1 MNIVHVQENFNYLE
15 LKGNYFGKKGAYSL
29 ITKLLYL
36 SHCGKNFFVW
46 KIIEPFLYDLGA
58 SLCMHFITM
67 KIIWCDVLRVFWTMR
82 TALTVDQIGLYYSA
96 F

>member
-1 MNIVHVQENFNYLE
+1 M
-15 LKGNYFGKKGAYSL
+15 
-29 ITKLLYL
+29 
-36 SHCGKNFFVW
+36 W

-67 KIIWCDVLRVFWTMR
+67 KIIWCDVLRDHWTMR
-82 TALTVDQIGLYYSA
+82 AALTVYQIGPDYSA